1 MKDLSRIERWIRL
14 DWVELSWEDRKYVR
28 EGLGFG
34 FGFIKNWRIWKVLE
48 FWIWDLDL

>member
-14 DWVELSWEDRKYVR
+14 NWVELSWEVRKYVR
-28 EGLGFG
+28 EGLGLG

-48 FWIWDLDL
+48 FGIWDLDL